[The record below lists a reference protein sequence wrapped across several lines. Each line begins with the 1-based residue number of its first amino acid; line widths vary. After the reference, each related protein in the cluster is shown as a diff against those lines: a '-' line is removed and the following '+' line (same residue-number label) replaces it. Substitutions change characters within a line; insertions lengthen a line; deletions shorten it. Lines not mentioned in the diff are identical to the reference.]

1 MKYGTM
7 FSKESIPLNPPPL
20 LITFTKKKI
29 FINEY
34 KPFSIQLIVKVKIPF
49 FVN

>member
-20 LITFTKKKI
+20 LITLKKKI

-34 KPFSIQLIVKVKIPF
+34 KPFSIQLIVKSPS
-49 FVN
+49 N